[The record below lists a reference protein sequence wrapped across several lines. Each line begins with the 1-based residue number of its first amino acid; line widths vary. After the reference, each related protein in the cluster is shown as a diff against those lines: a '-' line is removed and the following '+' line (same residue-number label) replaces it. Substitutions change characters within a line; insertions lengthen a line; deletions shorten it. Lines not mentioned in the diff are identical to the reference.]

1 MVHPQGTNWS
11 LEMKIRYSEEAAS
24 EIEATAHWYEE
35 NRPGL
40 GSEFIMSLEAVLAS
54 IRRTPQ
60 LYAKTHR
67 SDVRRA
73 LIKRFP
79 YGLFFREKEGWIE
92 VVSVFHLRRNPNS
105 LKQRL

>member
-1 MVHPQGTNWS
+1 MVHAQGTDRS
-11 LEMKIRYSEEAAS
+11 VAMKIRYSEEASS
-24 EIEATAHWYEE
+24 ELEATAHWYEE

-40 GSEFIMSLEAVLAS
+40 GSEFIMSIEAVLAS

-60 LYAKTHR
+60 LYAKAHR

-92 VVSVFHLRRNPNS
+92 VISVFHLHRNPRA